1 MLYLTAFAHQHLY
14 SVKTVGIETTSFDGA
29 IEAGHLKERTK
40 KESTEYA
47 MGGTVGKLDNLRE
60 SVQAKI
66 YCYGKPVQARV
77 QSRSVQAA
85 VQPRNVQGASSAIKR
100 SAQAWDLVTSSAPE
114 QQAPAQA
121 SHTAPESCAQK

>member
-60 SVQAKI
+60 SVQARI
-66 YCYGKPVQARV
+66 YCYGKPVQGRV

-85 VQPRNVQGASSAIKR
+85 VETCKEQASSAMKR
-100 SAQAWDLVTSSAPE
+100 SAPAWDLVTSSAPE
-114 QQAPAQA
+114 HQAPTQA